1 MRKVDSAQS
10 SSACKHRTFQ
20 KYGRADAPP
29 LSLLTQRRATTPG
42 MAPLRGRTNSE
53 PLLAAQVG
61 KEFVL
66 LSAAKFERFVSAAP
80 LRAG

>member
-61 KEFVL
+61 KEL
-66 LSAAKFERFVSAAP
+66 C
-80 LRAG
+80 